1 MNQIAQT
8 ENITQRSADWFEIRC
23 GKLTAS
29 RIKDVMAKTKSGYSA
44 SRKNYM
50 ADLVCE
56 RLTGVKADGYM
67 NHAMQRGVE
76 VEPEAR
82 QAYEI
87 ETFQAVIE
95 TGFYICSDIPES
107 GASPDGLIGDDG
119 LVEIK
124 CPNTATHIDTL
135 LTGTIDQGYIYQ
147 MQWQMYA
154 TGRKW
159 CDFVSYDNR
168 LPENLRLFI
177 KRVERDDKLIEE
189 IKGEVIKFLAE
200 LNETVEKLIGIKEH
214 AA

>member
-1 MNQIAQT
+1 MNQLIDT
-8 ENITQRSADWFEIRC
+8 ENVNQRSADWYEIRV
-23 GKLTAS
+23 GKVTAS
-29 RIKDVMAKTKSGYSA
+29 RIKDVMAKTKTGYGA

-50 ADLVCE
+50 ADIICE
-56 RLTGVKADGYM
+56 RLTGIKTEGYT
-67 NHAMQRGVE
+67 NAAMQHGIDTE
-76 VEPEAR
+76 AEAR

-95 TGFYICSDIPES
+95 CGFYIAPDIADS
-107 GASPDGLIGDDG
+107 GASPDGLISDDG
-119 LVEIK
+119 LIEIK
-124 CPNTATHIDTL
+124 CPSTATHIDTL
-135 LTGTIDQGYIYQ
+135 LSGTIDDGYIKQ
-147 MQWQMYA
+147 MQWQMYC

-189 IKGEVIKFLAE
+189 IKTEVVKFLAE
-200 LNETVEKLIGIKEH
+200 VDDTLKRLIGLKE